1 MTDAPRR
8 RGAPV
13 RPPWE
18 HAVSLRAGLPAD
30 RADPVA
36 ARAAWLARVLPALDG
51 ATTHA
56 GAAAALGVS
65 TQTAARWH
73 AWCAAELAAGRLP
86 EHPQPLPPRTAGAHG
101 QPLPSP
107 ERAAA
112 GRAKAAAARAA
123 GRAAKAKPKRRAKRG
138 EP

>member
-1 MTDAPRR
+1 MTATPRR

-18 HAVSLRAGLPAD
+18 HAVSLRAGLPSD
-30 RADPVA
+30 
-36 ARAAWLARVLPALDG
+36 RAAWLARILPALDAS
-51 ATTHA
+51 ATHPQ
-56 GAAAALGVS
+56 AAALLGVDRG
-65 TQTAARWH
+65 TAVRWH

-112 GRAKAAAARAA
+112 GRAKAAATRAA
-123 GRAAKAKPKRRAKRG
+123 GRATKAKPRAKPKRVAKR
-138 EP
+138 

>member
-1 MTDAPRR
+1 MTATPRP
-8 RGAPV
+8 RGAPA

-18 HAVSLRAGLPAD
+18 HAVSLRANLPAD
-30 RADPVA
+30 
-36 ARAAWLARVLPALDG
+36 RAAWLARVLPAIDG

-56 GAAAALGVS
+56 QAAAALGVS
-65 TQTAARWH
+65 TQTAARWY
-73 AWCAAELAAGRLP
+73 AWCAAELAAGGLP

-112 GRAKAAAARAA
+112 GRAKAAATRAA
-123 GRAAKAKPKRRAKRG
+123 GRTAKAKPRAKKGASRNARKQARS
-138 EP
+138 

>member
-1 MTDAPRR
+1 MTPAPRPRGAPRR
-8 RGAPV
+8 
-13 RPPWE
+13 PPWQ

-30 RADPVA
+30 RA
-36 ARAAWLARVLPALDG
+36 AWLARVLTALDG

-56 GAAAALGVS
+56 QAAAALGVDRV
-65 TQTAARWH
+65 TAGRWY

-112 GRAKAAAARAA
+112 GRAKAAATRAA
-123 GRAAKAKPKRRAKRG
+123 GRAKAAKPRAKRRAKR
-138 EP
+138 